1 MNTIEIFIVSLALAM
16 DAFAV
21 SVSCGLCT
29 IKRKLINTALKA
41 GISFGL
47 FQGIMT
53 ALGWLFGSTFQRY
66 IQNIDHWVALVL
78 LGFIGVKMIK
88 EAFEE
93 NNESID
99 LNNLKVLLVL
109 SIATSIDALAAGIT
123 FSSLKIKILL
133 PSLSIGFITFVLCF
147 IGVYIGCRMSNSSK
161 IRGKL
166 DIFGGSILIIIG
178 LKIFIEHMFF

>member
-1 MNTIEIFIVSLALAM
+1 MLYEVITICSRKSSSVNCIVLIFFSNSI
-16 DAFAV
+16 AFF
-21 SVSCGLCT
+21 SS
-29 IKRKLINTALKA
+29 KLRITSYNVCYTK
-41 GISFGL
+41 
-47 FQGIMT
+47 
-53 ALGWLFGSTFQRY
+53 
-66 IQNIDHWVALVL
+66 L
-78 LGFIGVKMIK
+78 LR

-178 LKIFIEHMFF
+178 LKIV